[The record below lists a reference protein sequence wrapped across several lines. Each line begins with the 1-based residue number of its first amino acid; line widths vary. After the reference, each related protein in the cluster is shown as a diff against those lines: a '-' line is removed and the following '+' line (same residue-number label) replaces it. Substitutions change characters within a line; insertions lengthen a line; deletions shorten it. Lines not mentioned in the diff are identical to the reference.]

1 MEKDKE
7 SVFNSVPEFEYQEK
21 AVSID
26 AAEFVKLCES
36 RRSVRVF
43 ENAPIP
49 EDVVEKCLDLAM
61 LAPNSSNLQPWEFY
75 WPKSADKKRQVV
87 EACLGQPAASTA
99 AEIIV
104 VVART
109 KTWKK
114 HARQMVELFKT
125 SEQKVPDSALSY
137 YEKIVPFAYT
147 QGPLSIIGLFKRV
160 TLFFLGFFR
169 PIPREPVN
177 HQQMILWAS
186 KTAALACEN
195 LMLAFR
201 AFGYDTCPMEGL
213 DSRRMRKILG
223 LPRDAVVVMAIGA
236 GQRSAR
242 GVYGPRIRFPRDQFI
257 KRI

>member
-7 SVFNSVPEFEYQEK
+7 SVFNSVPEFEYEEK

-109 KTWKK
+109 KLGKNT
-114 HARQMVELFKT
+114 
-125 SEQKVPDSALSY
+125 PD
-137 YEKIVPFAYT
+137 K
-147 QGPLSIIGLFKRV
+147 
-160 TLFFLGFFR
+160 
-169 PIPREPVN
+169 
-177 HQQMILWAS
+177 W
-186 KTAALACEN
+186 
-195 LMLAFR
+195 
-201 AFGYDTCPMEGL
+201 
-213 DSRRMRKILG
+213 
-223 LPRDAVVVMAIGA
+223 
-236 GQRSAR
+236 
-242 GVYGPRIRFPRDQFI
+242 
-257 KRI
+257 